1 MHISCYNLNNTD
13 IVSLEF
19 GDLDVIA
26 GGLQEQ
32 LPPIININKETRW
45 GIQLKVFLKK
55 LLRR

>member
-1 MHISCYNLNNTD
+1 MHISCYNLNNMD

-19 GDLDVIA
+19 CDLDVIA

-45 GIQLKVFLKK
+45 GIQLKLFLKSC
-55 LLRR
+55 

>member
-1 MHISCYNLNNTD
+1 MHISCYNLNNMD

-32 LPPIININKETRW
+32 LPPIVNINKETRW

>member
-1 MHISCYNLNNTD
+1 MHISCYNLNNMD